1 MARLR
6 DDTANA
12 VAARSP
18 QGADGT
24 DREDLTEDHTD
35 NCSIQG
41 MKDRSLST
49 WRRAGGTLEECKP
62 QQSSRREGET
72 NKSSGGP
79 HESEGGMCHF

>member
-12 VAARSP
+12 VVARSP
-18 QGADGT
+18 QGTDGT
-24 DREDLTEDHTD
+24 DKEDFSEDHTD
-35 NCSIQG
+35 NGSVQG
-41 MKDRSLST
+41 MTSRSSST
-49 WRRAGGTLEECKP
+49 WRRAEGTLEECKP

-79 HESEGGMCHF
+79 HEWEGGMCHF